1 MSAGLTVWDQ
11 KSKQGSWDLLWVM
24 YPWIL
29 SEIPGIANEKIRGDM
44 VDAPGEGIDTDDW
57 EQSQA
62 VPIIQTQDITGIEF
76 AN

>member
-1 MSAGLTVWDQ
+1 
-11 KSKQGSWDLLWVM
+11 M

-44 VDAPGEGIDTDDW
+44 VDAPGEGIDVGVW

-62 VPIIQTQDITGIEF
+62 VLIAQTQKELSF
-76 AN
+76 